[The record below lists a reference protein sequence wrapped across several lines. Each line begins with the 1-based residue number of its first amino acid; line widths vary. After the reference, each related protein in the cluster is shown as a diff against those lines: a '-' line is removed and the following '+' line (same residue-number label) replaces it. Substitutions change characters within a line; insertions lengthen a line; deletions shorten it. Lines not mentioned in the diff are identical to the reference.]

1 MATGF
6 QSIHFNVADRE
17 DDDLQAVGAR
27 PLALRGGGPARAG
40 TAEAAPG
47 FNSEEA
53 AARFYLSRLFG
64 RDTRP
69 SLRGLTAPERPEVV
83 PDMRLRDSQR
93 SPLTGTWTVRFVQ
106 TKATIPVFGSRAV
119 VELDRNRELLSV
131 DAELAEVKN
140 VSPIAALGAAQARS
154 RIATLAKVAEAALEG
169 VEPPELTYYHDDGS
183 DQWHLVY
190 FFRNVPAA
198 PPGFLEATRS
208 HGLGRSLAQRHP
220 EVNYLV
226 DAHDGAVVLYWSA
239 APTLEIPSQCR
250 GADEDGAAQVFW
262 GRKNGDA
269 FEMSDPIRGIR
280 TFDFGLN
287 DVDTTPPPAEPIGGP
302 SSEFKNA
309 PAVSAHVN
317 AMRVYDFYKSVLLRD
332 GVDDKGMEL
341 VSYVNCTVPA
351 EEAPPEWHNAVWW
364 KRRMWYGQ
372 ARDATGALRSYAR
385 YLDAIAHELTHG
397 VTEFTADL
405 VYLRQSGALN
415 ESFSDILG
423 IIIKNWAVANP
434 ATGGTV
440 DGWSW
445 EIGSGFRAGGL
456 PLRDMRD
463 PTRTGDPAH
472 MDQYVN
478 TPQDNG
484 GVHSNSNI
492 HNKAAYNVLS
502 AKDAQGQPVFTPR
515 EVAVLYYLCLTRLDK
530 LATFSQT
537 LQTLRNVASTY
548 YAGDAQRQTKLD
560 AITDA
565 YAKVGIS

>member
-1 MATGF
+1 MTTGF
-6 QSIHFNVADRE
+6 HSIHFNVTDRADQ
-17 DDDLQAVGAR
+17 DLEAVGAR

-40 TAEAAPG
+40 APEAGPG

-64 RDTRP
+64 RDERA

-131 DAELAEVKN
+131 DAELADVKS
-140 VSPIAALGAAQARS
+140 VSP
-154 RIATLAKVAEAALEG
+154 ATRAGVPEAALET
-169 VEPPELTYYHDDGS
+169 VEPPELTYYHDDGT

-198 PPGFLEATRS
+198 PPGFLAGTRS
-208 HGLGRSLAQRHP
+208 HGLGRSPAQRHP
-220 EVNYLV
+220 DVNYLV
-226 DAHDGAVVLYWSA
+226 DAHDGAVLLYWSA

-250 GADEDGAAQVFW
+250 GADEDGAPQVFW
-262 GRKNGDA
+262 GRRNGAA

-287 DVDTTPPPAEPIGGP
+287 DVDTATPPAEPIGGP
-302 SSEFKNA
+302 TSEFKNA

-341 VSYVNCTVPA
+341 ISYVNCTVPA
-351 EEAPPEWHNAVWW
+351 EEPPPEWHNAVWW

-372 ARDATGALRSYAR
+372 ARDVTGALRSYAR
-385 YLDAIAHELTHG
+385 HLDAIAHELTHG

-405 VYLRQSGALN
+405 AYLRQSGALN
-415 ESFSDILG
+415 ESFSDIFA
-423 IIIKNWAVANP
+423 IIVKNWDVTDP
-434 ATGGTV
+434 ATGGSV
-440 DGWSW
+440 DAWSW

-478 TPQDNG
+478 TAQDNG

-492 HNKAAYNVLS
+492 HNKAAYNVLT
-502 AKDAQGQPVFTPR
+502 AKDGQGQPVFTPR

-548 YAGDAQRQTKLD
+548 YAGDAQRQPKLD
-560 AITDA
+560 ALTEA
-565 YAKVGIS
+565 YAKVGIA